1 MKTIGV
7 IYEKGGVGKT
17 TTAIN
22 VSAILAD
29 KGFRVLLVDA
39 DPQSYAT
46 GYYDLYDDSLPS
58 LYEVMSKELSPT
70 EAIRPTTIERLDI
83 LPATYRLEA
92 VESDLAALPF
102 GQEYV
107 LKDALETV
115 ADKYDYC
122 LIDCPPSGIRIKTN
136 VMTASDFLILTTIP
150 DDYAIQGILCI
161 SKKLKGIQRS
171 VNPDLK
177 VTGILITLDEH
188 TSNKMAYKEAL
199 QGQTMFPCFKQTIR
213 KNTTISEA
221 INAHLPVHR
230 YDKRSSGAADYLALT
245 DELLEVL

>member
-1 MKTIGV
+1 METIGV

-17 TTAIN
+17 TTAVN

-29 KGFRVLLVDA
+29 KGYRVLLVDA

-46 GYYDLYDDSLPS
+46 GYYDNYDDSLPS
-58 LYEVMSKELSPT
+58 LYEVMSKGTPLDQVIEPT
-70 EAIRPTTIERLDI
+70 VIDRLDI

-115 ADKYDYC
+115 ADQYDYC

-150 DDYAIQGILCI
+150 DDYALQGILCI

-177 VTGILITLDEH
+177 VAGILITLDEH

-230 YDKRSSGAADYLALT
+230 YDKRSSGAVDYLALT